1 MPSPI
6 LKKEEQLTVEEFL
19 ARVRVRVRVETERG
33 CSAAELRQ
41 LLCRILAPQ
50 LASLMR
56 LRSGL
61 EEMLSELQAEDPR
74 RDAVMTTLNLVMWS
88 IEAK

>member
-6 LKKEEQLTVEEFL
+6 LKKEEQLTVEAFL
-19 ARVRVRVRVETERG
+19 ARVRVRVETERG